1 MKFVDEVTIEV
12 IAGKGGNGSASFR
25 REKFIPKGGPN
36 GGDGGRG
43 GGIYAL
49 ADRNLNT
56 LIDFRY
62 DRLHRAKNGENGRG
76 ADQYGAGADDIILKV
91 PVGTIIFDAETGE
104 QLFDLDKHDE
114 RVTLAEGGAGGLGNL
129 HFKSSVNRAPR
140 QFTYGKVGEQR
151 KLRLELK
158 VLADVG
164 LLGLPNA
171 GKSSFI
177 AKASNAKPKIADYP
191 FTTLYPNLGM
201 VRTSP
206 SHSFVIADI
215 PGLIEGASEGAGLG
229 HLFLRHLSRTRVL
242 LHIVDIYD
250 VDPEVDLIEKI
261 ATDIEGILNELKL
274 YDEELYNK
282 PRWLVL
288 NKVDMVQD
296 VEQIQKDLCLRLGW
310 TEPVFAISALSGE
323 GTELL
328 IYALQDFV
336 DKVKTQENY
345 AEDEAAGLLEHDDPR
360 FDPSRQVPPPP
371 PPEEL
376 EDDPRFAVPVEADTS
391 KLDPRYDPKS
401 PQYEARLDPNHAD
414 YDPRIDPD
422 DPQA

>member
-12 IAGKGGNGSASFR
+12 IGGKGGNGSASFR
-25 REKFIPKGGPN
+25 REKFIPRGGPD

-43 GGIYAL
+43 GSIFAV

-62 DRLHRAKNGENGRG
+62 DRMHRAKNGENGRG
-76 ADQYGAGADDIILKV
+76 ADQYGAGADDITLKV
-91 PVGTIIFDAETGE
+91 PVGTIVYDAETGE
-104 QLFDLDKHDE
+104 QLFDLDKHGE
-114 RVTLAEGGAGGLGNL
+114 QVTLAQGGAGGLGNL
-129 HFKSSVNRAPR
+129 HFKSSTNRAPR
-140 QFTYGKVGEQR
+140 KFTYGKMGEQK

-177 AKASNAKPKIADYP
+177 AKTSNAKPKIADYP

-229 HLFLRHLSRTRVL
+229 HLFLRHLTRTRVL
-242 LHIVDIYD
+242 LHIVDIYNID
-250 VDPEVDLIEKI
+250 AEVDSVEK
-261 ATDIEGILNELKL
+261 AAADIEGIVEELKL

-288 NKVDMVQD
+288 NKVDMVED
-296 VEQIQKDLCLRLGW
+296 VEQFKQALCERLNWQG
-310 TEPVFAISALSGE
+310 PVYAISALSGE
-323 GTELL
+323 GTEQL
-328 IYALQDFV
+328 IYALQDYV
-336 DKVKTQENY
+336 DEVKAQENR
-345 AEDEAAGLLEHDDPR
+345 AADEAAGLVEYEDPR
-360 FDPSRQVPPPP
+360 FDPNRQAAPI
-371 PPEEL
+371 EL
-376 EDDPRFAVPVEADTS
+376 DDDDPRFATTANVDTS
-391 KLDPRYDPKS
+391 KLDPRYDPNS
-401 PQYEARLDPNHAD
+401 PEYDPRLDPNHPS

-422 DPQA
+422 DPKA

>member
-25 REKFIPKGGPN
+25 REKFIPKGGPD

-43 GGIYAL
+43 GSIFAL

-56 LIDFRY
+56 LIDYRY
-62 DRLHRAKNGENGRG
+62 ARLHRAKNGENGRG
-76 ADQYGAGADDIILKV
+76 SDQYGAGADDIILKV
-91 PVGTIIFDAETGE
+91 PVGTVIYDAETGE
-104 QLFDLDKHDE
+104 QLFDLDRHGEK
-114 RVTLAEGGAGGLGNL
+114 VTLAQGGAGGLGNL
-129 HFKSSVNRAPR
+129 HFKSSTNRAPR
-140 QFTYGKVGEQR
+140 QFTYGKPGEH
-151 KLRLELK
+151 KHLRMELK

-201 VRTSP
+201 VRTSA
-206 SHSFVIADI
+206 SRSFVIADI

-229 HLFLRHLSRTRVL
+229 HLFLRHLARTRVL
-242 LHIVDIYD
+242 LHIVDIYTI
-250 VDPEVDLIEKI
+250 DPDIDPVAKV
-261 ATDIEGILNELKL
+261 AADIEAIAAELKL
-274 YDEELYNK
+274 YDEALYHK

-288 NKVDMVQD
+288 NKADMVED
-296 VEQIQKDLCLRLGW
+296 AEQFKQALCQHIGW
-310 TEPVFAISALSGE
+310 EGPVFTISALSGE
-323 GTELL
+323 GTEQL

-336 DKVKTQENY
+336 DEVKAAENF
-345 AEDEAAGLLEHDDPR
+345 AADKAAGVLTHDDPR
-360 FDPSRQVPPPP
+360 FDPNRQAA
-371 PPEEL
+371 EAL
-376 EDDPRFAVPVEADTS
+376 EDDPRFSNVAEQNAS
-391 KLDPRYDPKS
+391 KLEPRYDPNS
-401 PQYEARLDPNHAD
+401 PAYDPRLDPNHPL

-422 DPQA
+422 DPNA